1 MKINKLLYSVMAG
14 AALTMGA
21 TSCDNDKFLTV
32 DHYSILDL
40 NSGYDSDEHVLR
52 SLTGCYDLMLPDE
65 TDDYN
70 QDPFKPYIFT
80 GCHPTMDT
88 QATGWDKAFMTQS
101 WTSEVNELKQAW
113 GRSYGDI
120 SRCNDFLQNLE
131 TYKDGISEAVAKTA
145 EGEARV
151 IRAFQYFWLATTFG
165 RVPMLETGETYTN
178 TPYKAKAETYAEMWD
193 FIIEDLTAAA
203 DLLTW
208 KPYNNQ
214 YGRCTKGMALAYLG
228 DAYMWKAYR
237 CPEQATECYQKAE
250 QALKQVLDCG
260 EYELNKSYTT
270 LWDATGVWGKEAI
283 YEEVLNEGNNWSSWD
298 SNTVSGANGWTIY
311 YSAAPANGGWGTI
324 ALSWELYDAFEQG
337 DKRRDGSLVTAAV
350 PADKLVKAKWASTIP
365 VPQEWKDANKGL
377 TTDDSNYKKTYGEA
391 YETVDA
397 DGNKVTEYK
406 NLLDF
411 VGAAESSP
419 NGYNPFV
426 QEVLAVSTY
435 HYDTGGEYAP
445 TVYTTKFWR
454 LGRCHWNSD
463 QWAPAQI
470 YRKRLPNVMLDYAE
484 CRFNLYGADDAEA
497 WAQINTLR
505 DRAFGNY
512 EVSDAASLKT
522 TYLAY
527 YNDQMAPF
535 YGNGGFGDYVPISDY
550 PLPFNTA
557 AVTVPDAKT
566 YYTQLKSE
574 KGFDSP
580 VWKVAVNEER
590 RKEFSC
596 EWSLCPDLVK
606 SGYIEDHIEHN
617 YPKHSQPADPL
628 NDWQSVRDF
637 DFDLRKMDMPIPQD
651 EITKNPLMEQN
662 EAYR

>member
-1 MKINKLLYSVMAG
+1 
-14 AALTMGA
+14 
-21 TSCDNDKFLTV
+21 
-32 DHYSILDL
+32 
-40 NSGYDSDEHVLR
+40 
-52 SLTGCYDLMLPDE
+52 MLPDE
-65 TDDYN
+65 TDDYI

-101 WTSEVNELKQAW
+101 WTSEVSELKQAW

-617 YPKHSQPADPL
+617 YPKHAQPADPL

>member
-1 MKINKLLYSVMAG
+1 
-14 AALTMGA
+14 
-21 TSCDNDKFLTV
+21 
-32 DHYSILDL
+32 
-40 NSGYDSDEHVLR
+40 
-52 SLTGCYDLMLPDE
+52 
-65 TDDYN
+65 
-70 QDPFKPYIFT
+70 
-80 GCHPTMDT
+80 
-88 QATGWDKAFMTQS
+88 
-101 WTSEVNELKQAW
+101 
-113 GRSYGDI
+113 
-120 SRCNDFLQNLE
+120 
-131 TYKDGISEAVAKTA
+131 
-145 EGEARV
+145 
-151 IRAFQYFWLATTFG
+151 
-165 RVPMLETGETYTN
+165 
-178 TPYKAKAETYAEMWD
+178 
-193 FIIEDLTAAA
+193 
-203 DLLTW
+203 
-208 KPYNNQ
+208 
-214 YGRCTKGMALAYLG
+214 
-228 DAYMWKAYR
+228 
-237 CPEQATECYQKAE
+237 
-250 QALKQVLDCG
+250 
-260 EYELNKSYTT
+260 
-270 LWDATGVWGKEAI
+270 
-283 YEEVLNEGNNWSSWD
+283 
-298 SNTVSGANGWTIY
+298 
-311 YSAAPANGGWGTI
+311 
-324 ALSWELYDAFEQG
+324 
-337 DKRRDGSLVTAAV
+337 
-350 PADKLVKAKWASTIP
+350 VKAKWASTIP

-617 YPKHSQPADPL
+617 YPKHAQPADPL